1 MQKLAIAVSLSII
14 LIITVTSLVILV
26 PSRAEAN
33 NTKEPHRVP
42 RVSSALKIDGVLD
55 EDIWN
60 EALTLEL
67 KYEVRPGE
75 NVPPPVRT
83 EVLLAYSES
92 HFYAAFRA
100 YDPEPWKI
108 RARICDRD
116 RLYDDDW
123 VALVID
129 TFNDKRRMFDF
140 FCNPLGI
147 QGDMIECPDCTGDSW
162 DVIWDSAGKINKD
175 GYTVE
180 MAIPFSS
187 MRFQRSE
194 GDQTWNFDAVRSY
207 PRTVR
212 HHIGLFPRDR
222 SNNCYLCQAERLIGF
237 AGATPGRNIELD
249 PTFNTLHTQERE
261 DFTEGDFQ
269 DRDENYEVGITT
281 RWGITPNLTLNAT
294 ANPDFSQVEADVAQL
309 DINTT
314 FALYYPEKRPFFL
327 EGTEL
332 FNTPFTLV
340 HTRTLAEPNWG
351 VKLTGK
357 EGKNAIGYYTV
368 QDKITNL
375 LLPGSQGSDSET
387 IYKQSIG
394 SVLRYRRDIFS
405 SSTVGVILTDRELEG
420 YHNRVAGV
428 DGILKFTKTD
438 QLRFQFLGSNTS
450 YPDSIVKN
458 YEQPEGNF
466 TGGGMNV
473 FYLHDTETWDWYT
486 IYREKG
492 KKLRADLGFVPDV
505 GIRYLDVGWGR
516 TWHSDSKNWY
526 TMLNI
531 GSGFDTEREIDG
543 TLLYRALSIWGDY
556 NGPLQ
561 SGFHFWGSLL
571 GKRGYNGKEF
581 SYEYMGFVTYIQPL
595 GCLELE
601 LEGRIGDQ
609 IDYANTRLGEVLRLN
624 PEIEY
629 KLGRHLSVALDHT
642 WERLDVDARRLY
654 TANIT
659 QLHLVYQFTRR
670 MFLRTIMQYIDYR
683 RHANLYIDEVDPEER
698 HIFNQVLFSYKI
710 NPQTVLFLGYSDN
723 HFGYRDI
730 NMTQTDRTFFAKIGY
745 AWVL

>member
-1 MQKLAIAVSLSII
+1 MQKPAAAIFIPII
-14 LIITVTSLVILV
+14 FIITITSPILA
-26 PSRAEAN
+26 PSNAAAN

-42 RVSSALKIDGVLD
+42 KVSSALKIDGVLN

-60 EALTLEL
+60 NALTLEL
-67 KYEVRPGE
+67 RYEVRPGE

-92 HFYAAFRA
+92 HLYAAFRA

-116 RLYDDDW
+116 RMYDDDW

-129 TFNDKRRMFDF
+129 TFDDKRRMFDF

-147 QGDMIECPDCTGDSW
+147 QGDMIECPDCEGDSW
-162 DVIWDSAGKINKD
+162 DIIWDSAGKINKD
-175 GYTVE
+175 GYIVE

-187 MRFQRSE
+187 MRFQRSD
-194 GDQTWNFDAVRSY
+194 GDQMWNFDAVRSY
-207 PRTVR
+207 PRMVR

-237 AGATPGRNIELD
+237 AGATPGRNIELN

-261 DFTEGDFQ
+261 DFTEGAFQ
-269 DRDENYEVGITT
+269 DRDEDYDVGITT
-281 RWGITPNLTLNAT
+281 RWGITPNLTLNTT

-327 EGTEL
+327 EGAEL
-332 FNTPFTLV
+332 FNTPFTLA

-351 VKLTGK
+351 IKLTGK

-387 IYKQSIG
+387 IYKKSVG
-394 SVLRYRRDIFS
+394 SMLRYRRDIFS
-405 SSTVGVILTDRELEG
+405 SSNIGVLLSDREFEG
-420 YHNRVAGV
+420 YHNRVAGF
-428 DGILKFTKTD
+428 DGILKFTKTE

-450 YPDSIVKN
+450 YPDSIVRN
-458 YEQPEGNF
+458 YDQPEGDF
-466 TGGGMNV
+466 TGGGMEV
-473 FYLHDTETWDWYT
+473 FYFHGTETWDWYA

-492 KKLRADLGFVPDV
+492 KKLRADLGFIPGV
-505 GIRYLDVGWGR
+505 GTRYLDVGWGH
-516 TWHSDSKNWY
+516 TWNSDSKNWY

-571 GKRGYNGKEF
+571 GKRGYNGEEF

-595 GCLELE
+595 GCLEVE

-609 IDYANTRLGEVLRLN
+609 IDYANTRLGDVLRLN

-642 WERLDVDARRLY
+642 WERLDLDVGRLY

-670 MFLRTIMQYIDYR
+670 MFLRTITQYIDYR

-698 HIFNQVLFSYKI
+698 HLFNQVLFSYKI
-710 NPQTVLFLGYSDN
+710 NPKTVLFVGYSDN

-730 NMTQTDRTFFAKIGY
+730 HMTQTDRTFFAKIGY